1 MNNFQTLNWIGI
13 IDNTFSV
20 YRKYLRLFIAIA
32 LIFSIVMWIKGYL
45 SQYFWENNIYDWL
58 SYIIGELLYEWM
70 LGVLVVAATQAYF
83 NKQITIKKA
92 FIQFIQVYP
101 RYLTTQLIYI
111 VPSMLPSVAG
121 EILTEVPIVSLT
133 VYIIAYVLIYLVC
146 IYFLTTWRLYPPA
159 IIVEGNI
166 ESSMKL
172 KPLRRSNKLVKNSW
186 WRIFGTLFAL
196 KTLLRAIRLVCVV
209 SAVLIIGACGFI
221 ENTLEVA
228 EYAIRSE
235 TGLFWGYTFP
245 SIKFTTR
252 TLLWGL
258 KIATGIIT
266 EPIFA
271 SGITLI
277 YFNQQIHRE
286 AFDSEM
292 TALQDDTLR
301 PQPK

>member
-1 MNNFQTLNWIGI
+1 MLKQHPTNWIGI
-13 IDNTFSV
+13 IDNAFAV
-20 YRKYLRLFIAIA
+20 YRKQIRLFIAIA
-32 LIFSIVMWIKGYL
+32 LIYSIVIWIKGYL
-45 SQYFWENNIYDWL
+45 SRYYWDKNIYDWL
-58 SYIIGELLYEWM
+58 SYIIGELLHEWT
-70 LGVLVVAATQAYF
+70 LGVLVVAAAQAYF
-83 NKQITIKKA
+83 NKQITPKNA
-92 FIQFIQVYP
+92 FIQVAHVYP
-101 RYLTTQLIYI
+101 RYLTSQLIYI

-121 EILTEVPIVSLT
+121 EILTELPIVSLT

-146 IYFLTTWRLYPPA
+146 IYFLTTWRLYPPV

-166 ESSMKL
+166 ESPMKI
-172 KPLRRSNKLVKNSW
+172 KPLRRSNKLVKNAW
-186 WRIFGTLFAL
+186 WRIFGTFFAL

-221 ENTLEVA
+221 ENTLIVA

-258 KIATGIIT
+258 KTATGIIT

-271 SGITLI
+271 IGITLI
-277 YFNQQIHRE
+277 YFNQKNKQESQDRHR
-286 AFDSEM
+286 
-292 TALQDDTLR
+292 
-301 PQPK
+301 